1 MHHLLNGKSKN
12 LSLYSMNIIK
22 DYISIFIIWYLIIY
36 ESQTTFILNHFSHP
50 QKMIIGYKIMRGRS
64 GGDMWLQ
71 SWFERQARWEY
82 ASRNLLPVSTL
93 KFSAQCPWFLLMPLF
108 YFSFKSLPMTLL
120 LTNWRMGWKEM
131 EELDNH
137 IRAKIAIFISELKAI
152 RLNITITQATL
163 HFCLAT

>member
-82 ASRNLLPVSTL
+82 ASRNLLPV
-93 KFSAQCPWFLLMPLF
+93 F
-108 YFSFKSLPMTLL
+108 YF
-120 LTNWRMGWKEM
+120 EV
-131 EELDNH
+131 
-137 IRAKIAIFISELKAI
+137 
-152 RLNITITQATL
+152 
-163 HFCLAT
+163 